1 MDRIMDDNVDSTDKA
16 FFADSFNKID
26 KRLEK
31 IEDHQ
36 QKTCDELDEVDKNVI
51 KLQTSF
57 NDHREYTKREEDKQL
72 AKKLNVPQ
80 WVLVIVG
87 IGTLGVGIAMSMM
100 ALT

>member
-1 MDRIMDDNVDSTDKA
+1 MSHNVDSTDKTFFAA
-16 FFADSFNKID
+16 FFDKIE

-31 IEDHQ
+31 IENHQ

-57 NDHREYTKREEDKQL
+57 TDYREYTKREEDKQL
-72 AKKLNVPQ
+72 AKKLNTPQ

-87 IGTLGVGIAMSMM
+87 IGTLSVGIAMSVI
-100 ALT
+100 ALI

>member
-1 MDRIMDDNVDSTDKA
+1 MSHNMDSTDKA

-31 IEDHQ
+31 IVEHQ

-57 NDHREYTKREEDKQL
+57 TDHIEYAKRDEDKQL
-72 AKKLNVPQ
+72 AKKMNKPQ
-80 WVLVIVG
+80 WVLVLVG
-87 IGTLGVGIAMSMM
+87 IATLGVGIAMSAMT
-100 ALT
+100 LI